1 MDSRGAVVTAEALS
15 VSFAE
20 LAAVLR
26 GGAEAAGFRDADPLR
41 RVADGLLDG
50 LAEISRLDAKS
61 AALKV
66 WLAAG
71 YSAA

>member
-1 MDSRGAVVTAEALS
+1 MASAEALA

-20 LAAVLR
+20 LAVVLR
-26 GGAEAAGFRDADPLR
+26 ESADASIPCADPLR
-41 RVADGLLDG
+41 RVADGFLDG

-66 WLAAG
+66 WLA
-71 YSAA
+71 